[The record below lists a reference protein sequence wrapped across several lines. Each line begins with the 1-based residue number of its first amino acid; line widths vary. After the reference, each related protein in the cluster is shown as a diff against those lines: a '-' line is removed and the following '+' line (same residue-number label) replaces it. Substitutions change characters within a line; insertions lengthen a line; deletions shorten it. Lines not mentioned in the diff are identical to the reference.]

1 MCVHLRALCVWV
13 PAPIPFSLAAAP
25 DARARAAPTR
35 PMRILFALTYY
46 RPHVSGLTVLAQ
58 SLAESLAAR
67 GHEVTVLASRHDEG
81 LPREETLEGVRVVRV
96 PVGYR
101 LGKGLFMPGHA
112 RAARELLPPQEAVVV
127 SLPASPSESLVLPI
141 LARLGGRA
149 PLVVVYNCDLKLPPG
164 LVGRALGAAN
174 FACNAAAGAL
184 AARVVTLTQDY
195 ADDSR
200 YLRLFAGKSE
210 VIVPAVLIDAPA
222 AEDVAEFRRRH
233 APRGER
239 LIGVA
244 ARVAAEKG
252 IEHLL
257 EALPRVR
264 AELGETKI
272 LFTGEPGGAVGER
285 DYWGR
290 LRPSLDAAGA
300 SCVFVGRLERRELP
314 RFYAACDLTAL
325 PSTNSTEAFGL
336 AQLESM
342 LSGTPVV
349 ASDLPGVRVPVRETG
364 MGRVVPP
371 GDPAALAAALVEV
384 IRNRASYVRPRGEV
398 ECRFSFARMADEYE
412 SLFEKLTRGRR
423 D

>member
-1 MCVHLRALCVWV
+1 
-13 PAPIPFSLAAAP
+13 
-25 DARARAAPTR
+25 
-35 PMRILFALTYY
+35 MRILFALTFY

-58 SLAESLAAR
+58 SLAEALAAR
-67 GHEVTVLASRHDEG
+67 GHEVSVIASQHDEA
-81 LPREETLEGVRVVRV
+81 LPREETLDGVRVVRV

-101 LGKGLFMPGHA
+101 LGKGLLMPGHA
-112 RAARELLPPQEAVVV
+112 RASLGLLPPQEVVV
-127 SLPASPSESLVLPI
+127 TSLPASPSESLALPI

-149 PLVVVYNCDLKLPPG
+149 PLVVIYNCDLKLPPG
-164 LVGRALGAAN
+164 LAGRALGAAN
-174 FACNAAAGAL
+174 FACNASAGAL
-184 AARVVTLTQDY
+184 AALVVTHTQDY
-195 ADDSR
+195 AEHSR
-200 YLRLFAGKSE
+200 YLRMFAGKRE

-222 AEDVAEFRRRH
+222 AEDVSEFRRRH

-252 IEHLL
+252 IEYLL

-272 LFTGEPGGAVGER
+272 LFTGEPGGAVGEG
-285 DYWGR
+285 DYWRR
-290 LRPSLDAAGA
+290 LQPLLDDAGA
-300 SCVFVGRLERRELP
+300 ACVFVGRLERRELP
-314 RFYAACDLTAL
+314 RFYAACDATAL

-371 GDPAALAAALVEV
+371 ADPASLAAALVEV
-384 IRNRASYVRPRGEV
+384 MRDRAAYVRPRAEV
-398 ECRFSFARMADEYE
+398 ERRFSFARMVDEYE
-412 SLFEKLTRGRR
+412 SLFERLARGRR

>member
-1 MCVHLRALCVWV
+1 
-13 PAPIPFSLAAAP
+13 
-25 DARARAAPTR
+25 
-35 PMRILFALTYY
+35 MRILFALTYY

-67 GHEVTVLASRHDEG
+67 GHEVTVLASLHDEA
-81 LPREETLEGVRVVRV
+81 LPHEETLDGVRVVRV
-96 PVGYR
+96 SVRLR

-112 RAARELLPPQEAVVV
+112 RTARGLLPPQEVVVV

-149 PLVVVYNCDLKLPPG
+149 PLVVIYNCDLKLPPS
-164 LVGRALGAAN
+164 LAGRALGAAN
-174 FACNAAAGAL
+174 FACNTAAGAL
-184 AARVVTLTQDY
+184 AARVVTHTQNY
-195 ADDSR
+195 AEHSR
-200 YLRLFAGKSE
+200 YLRLYAAKRE
-210 VIVPAVLIDAPA
+210 VIVPAVRIDAPDA
-222 AEDVAEFRRRH
+222 AEVAEFRRRH

-257 EALPRVR
+257 AALPRVR

-272 LFTGEPGGAVGER
+272 LFTGEPGGAVGEG
-285 DYWGR
+285 DYWER
-290 LRPSLDAAGA
+290 LRPMFDAAGGA
-300 SCVFVGRLERRELP
+300 CVFTGKLGRRELP
-314 RFYAACDLTAL
+314 GFYAACDVTAL

-371 GDPAALAAALVEV
+371 GDVPALAAALVEV
-384 IRNRASYVRPRGEV
+384 MRDRASYIRPREEV
-398 ECRFSFARMADEYE
+398 ERCFSFARMADEYE
-412 SLFEKLTRGRR
+412 ALFEKLARGRR
-423 D
+423 G